1 MAPKCATNGPLVVK
15 VAASV
20 AKAAVNVVNAAANVA
35 KVKTPPTK
43 TTPLKLR

>member
-1 MAPKCATNGPLVVK
+1 MVK
-15 VAASV
+15 VAASVANAV

-35 KVKTPPTK
+35 RVKTPPTK